1 MKNVVESFVLIRTA
15 IQTDMR
21 HLFVLVT
28 PDNNITDFEICFDD
42 LLKEQNQGRVLILV
56 AVRTF
61 EIVGCTVAYLHK
73 YLDGQSIVNCE
84 NFFIKQLKQEYKN
97 EIIYN
102 CNRKVATWASNH
114 DANIYL
120 RVSLDEE

>member
-56 AVRTF
+56 AVISF

-73 YLDGQSIVNCE
+73 YLDGKSIVNFE
-84 NFFIKQLKQEYKN
+84 NFL
-97 EIIYN
+97 
-102 CNRKVATWASNH
+102 SN
-114 DANIYL
+114 N
-120 RVSLDEE
+120 